1 MTETPDGSA
10 PAPDPPWLRPRR
22 PRAAARTPLS
32 RDAIVEAALRV
43 LDRDGLDGVSMRRVA
58 EELETSAGSLYWHI
72 GGKEELLG
80 LVFDRVVGEMELP
93 TPDPSR
99 WEEQLKEVARES
111 RRVMLRHRDIARF
124 SLGRIPFGPNLLRVS
139 EWMLG
144 LMRAG
149 GVPDRVAA
157 YAGDLFGL
165 YVGAHAFEETL
176 GLVSPTGEEL
186 PPEQVLGMMREY
198 LSSLPSSSFPNT
210 VELVDE
216 LMSGGPD
223 ERFELGLDVIVRGIA
238 SHAIRAATTGGVT
251 DAEQDDGQ

>member
-1 MTETPDGSA
+1 MRYTH
-10 PAPDPPWLRPRR
+10 L
-22 PRAAARTPLS
+22 
-32 RDAIVEAALRV
+32 
-43 LDRDGLDGVSMRRVA
+43 DGLDGASMRRVA
-58 EELETSAGSLYWHI
+58 EELGTSAGSLYWHV

-80 LVFDRVVGEMELP
+80 LVFDRIIGEIELP
-93 TPDPSR
+93 PPDPSR
-99 WEEQLKEVARES
+99 WQEQLKELGRES

-124 SLGRIPFGPNLLRVS
+124 SLGRIPFGPNLLRMS

-176 GLVSPTGEEL
+176 GLLSPTGEEL
-186 PPEQVLGMMREY
+186 PPDEVLGMMRDY
-198 LSSLPSSSFPNT
+198 LTSLPPTSFPNT

-238 SHAIRAATTGGVT
+238 AQAS
-251 DAEQDDGQ
+251 

>member
-1 MTETPDGSA
+1 MSQTPDETA
-10 PAPDPPWLRPRR
+10 AVPEPPWLRPRR
-22 PRAAARTPLS
+22 PRSGARAPLS
-32 RDAIVEAALRV
+32 RDAIVEAAVRV
-43 LDRDGLDGVSMRRVA
+43 LDREGLDGVSMRRVA
-58 EELETSAGSLYWHI
+58 EELGTSAGSLYWHV

-80 LVFDRVVGEMELP
+80 LVFDRVVGEVELP
-93 TPDPSR
+93 PPDPAH
-99 WEEQLKEVARES
+99 WQDQFKEVARES
-111 RRVMLRHRDIARF
+111 RRVLLRHRDIARF

-198 LSSLPSSSFPNT
+198 LSSLPRSSFPNT

-223 ERFELGLDVIVRGIA
+223 ERFELGLDVIVRGLA
-238 SHAIRAATTGGVT
+238 SHAIHAATTGGIT
-251 DAEQDDGQ
+251 DAERDAGR